1 MKIYLTTLALTLSL
15 LYLADTTITWRPFSI
30 SFGRGLLVLGYI
42 LIAIGGSIIYYQGR
56 WDGLK
61 RGAEIKQEV
70 IEDIKEQETIKE
82 SI

>member
-1 MKIYLTTLALTLSL
+1 MKIYLTTLALTLL
-15 LYLADTTITWRPFSI
+15 LAYLADIRITFSPFSI
-30 SFGRGLLVLGYI
+30 TFGRGWLVLGYI
-42 LIAIGGSIIYYQGR
+42 LISIGGTMIYYQGR

-70 IEDIKEQETIKE
+70 IEEIKEQQTIKE

>member
-1 MKIYLTTLALTLSL
+1 MKLYISTIALTLML
-15 LYLADTTITWRPFSI
+15 AYLADTRITFSPFSI
-30 SFGRGLLVLGYI
+30 TFGRGWLMLGYI

-70 IEDIKEQETIKE
+70 IEEIKQETIKE